1 MNILADENI
10 SRLIVERLR
19 HEKHQ
24 VQYIFEMARG
34 SDDSTVLEIANQQ
47 KALLVTSDKD
57 FGELIFR
64 QNRQASGVLLVRLA
78 VLSPTEEAEVVALVI
93 RKYGDRL
100 LDALTVITPRGVR
113 IHPV

>member
-1 MNILADENI
+1 MNIVADENI
-10 SRLIVERLR
+10 SLLI
-19 HEKHQ
+19 
-24 VQYIFEMARG
+24 
-34 SDDSTVLEIANQQ
+34 
-47 KALLVTSDKD
+47 
-57 FGELIFR
+57 
-64 QNRQASGVLLVRLA
+64 ASGVLLVRLA

>member
-10 SRLIVERLR
+10 SLLLVERLR
-19 HEKHQ
+19 YEKHQ
-24 VQYIFEMARG
+24 VQYIFEIARG
-34 SDDSTVLEIANQQ
+34 SDDSTVLHLANQQ
-47 KALLVTSDKD
+47 KALLITSDKD

-93 RKYGDRL
+93 RKYSDKL
-100 LDALTVITPRGVR
+100 LHAFTVITPQGVR